1 MIRLQREDFDVGAE
15 IDALTRGR
23 PDIGG
28 VCSFVG
34 QVREVGEGGELEA
47 LVLEHYP
54 AMTERQ
60 LADIE
65 AEACRRW
72 PLTET
77 LIIHRYG
84 RLEPAERI
92 VLVVAAS
99 AHRGAAFE
107 ACRFMIDW
115 LKTKAP
121 FWKREDTTAG
131 PRWVE
136 ASAADDA
143 SAERWRRAPGDTR

>member
-23 PDIGG
+23 ADIGG

-72 PLTET
+72 PLTAT

-84 RLEPAERI
+84 RLKPAERI

-99 AHRGAAFE
+99 AHRDAAFE

-121 FWKREDTTAG
+121 FWKREDSTLG

-136 ASAADDA
+136 ARAADDA